1 MGTLSLFLNF
11 FFFQVVLCAKGDD
24 LCTLKK
30 LLSYVLELAKCDIN
44 YDVRD
49 RARVI
54 KKLLSQYIC
63 SFELVE
69 ESQCIS
75 DMKNMSCLL
84 AEQFFLEKPKSMSTK
99 PNKFRFYLPGSLSQI
114 VLHAAPGYNPL
125 PEPCSLTIDD
135 SSFGS
140 NTIKGGTQSD
150 SYGVDDSERASGSS
164 NDDSISSDGS
174 QVSEAG
180 SSGSDVGNESEGD
193 ENTGLL
199 INFSDV
205 GNTSYP
211 NHNGNSEVNDSQ
223 SRPNDFGELMSN
235 RALES
240 WLEESP
246 DSSRNAPEPR
256 SFQNSSARIS
266 IGAISGRVKPKSYT
280 LLDTVNGSGL
290 KVDYVFSSEMSSKSS
305 FVCLEVSFKNCST
318 EPKEKILL
326 FDEDTESNERS
337 SLTMLSIVVY
347 FLFCSF
353 LGCLVLPQIFFY
365 KLVTCHSYIFC
376 VFHM

>member
-1 MGTLSLFLNF
+1 MRIFSLLIKLFL
-11 FFFQVVLCAKGDD
+11 FQVVLCAKGDD
-24 LCTLKK
+24 LCTLRK

-54 KKLLSQYIC
+54 KKILSQYIC

-69 ESQCIS
+69 EAQCIS
-75 DMKNMSCLL
+75 EIKNMSRLL
-84 AEQFFLEKPKSMSTK
+84 AERIFLEKPKSMSAE
-99 PNKFRFYLPGSLSQI
+99 PNNYRFYLPGSLSQI

-135 SSFGS
+135 SSYGS
-140 NTIKGGTQSD
+140 NIMKGGIPSD
-150 SYGVDDSERASGSS
+150 SYGVDNSERASGSS
-164 NDDSISSDGS
+164 SDDSNSSDGS

-180 SSGSDVGNESEGD
+180 SSGSDVGDESGSASEGD

-205 GNTSYP
+205 GNTAYV
-211 NHNGNSEVNDSQ
+211 NHNKNLEVNDSQ

-235 RALES
+235 RALET
-240 WLEESP
+240 WLDESP
-246 DSSRNAPEPR
+246 DSSQNAPETS

-266 IGAISGRVKPKSYT
+266 IRAISGKVKPKSYA
-280 LLDTVNGSGL
+280 LLDTVNGNGL
-290 KVDYVFSSEMSSKSS
+290 RVDYVFSSEVSSKPS

-318 EPKEKILL
+318 ETRDKILL
-326 FDEDTESNERS
+326 FDEDTERSQDNSEQALTTNER
-337 SLTMLSIVVY
+337 
-347 FLFCSF
+347 
-353 LGCLVLPQIFFY
+353 
-365 KLVTCHSYIFC
+365 
-376 VFHM
+376 

>member
-1 MGTLSLFLNF
+1 MKL
-11 FFFQVVLCAKGDD
+11 FFFQVVLCARGDD
-24 LCTLKK
+24 LCASKK

-44 YDVRD
+44 YDIRD

-54 KKLLSQYIC
+54 RKLLTQYLF

-69 ESQCIS
+69 EARYIS
-75 DMKNMSCLL
+75 ESKNMSCLL
-84 AEQFFLEKPKSMSTK
+84 AERLFLEKPKSMSTE
-99 PNKFRFYLPGSLSQI
+99 PNNYRFYLPGSLSQI

-140 NTIKGGTQSD
+140 NIVKGGTHSD
-150 SYGVDDSERASGSS
+150 LYGVDDSERASGSS
-164 NDDSISSDGS
+164 DDDSNSSDGS
-174 QVSEAG
+174 EISEAG
-180 SSGSDVGNESEGD
+180 SSGNDVGDESGSASEGD

-205 GNTSYP
+205 GNAAYA
-211 NHNGNSEVNDSQ
+211 NLNGNSEVNDPQ

-240 WLEESP
+240 WLDESP
-246 DSSRNAPEPR
+246 DSSRNAPESS

-266 IGAISGRVKPKSYT
+266 VGSLSERVKPKSYT
-280 LLDTVNGSGL
+280 LLDTVNGNGL
-290 KVDYVFSSEMSSKSS
+290 RVDYVFSSEMSSKSK
-305 FVCLEVSFKNCST
+305 FVCLEVSFKNCSN

-326 FDEDTESNERS
+326 FDEDIEGGQDNSEQALRTNER
-337 SLTMLSIVVY
+337 
-347 FLFCSF
+347 
-353 LGCLVLPQIFFY
+353 
-365 KLVTCHSYIFC
+365 
-376 VFHM
+376 